1 MIPSNTVS
9 GYPSGNHNKDDEVA
23 VQFDRDGQ
31 WYRTFHTLT
40 HSFHRSLGDSEGQR
54 QGYRLF
60 FSGTPWGRS
69 TIGGRFLIS
78 VTPLG
83 SECSTGHSP
92 YGLTPAGSQRMEFES
107 DERV

>member
-60 FSGTPWGRS
+60 FSGTPLGPFYHRGAFSNFCDPSGVRMQHWSFSLWVDPSG
-69 TIGGRFLIS
+69 
-78 VTPLG
+78 VTENG
-83 SECSTGHSP
+83 I
-92 YGLTPAGSQRMEFES
+92 
-107 DERV
+107 